1 MVSGEE
7 LRILMR
13 NWTTGVT
20 LVTARDGRGAHG
32 MTVSSFTS
40 VSLEPPRILISL
52 ERTARTHGI
61 IEAGGAFGVSILE
74 ESQSDLAERF
84 AGRIGDGEDRFAG
97 VEYDLTP
104 TGVPIPRQSLAY
116 FECRVVE
123 AFPAATHTLF
133 VGDVL
138 SGRQM
143 RQAQPLV
150 YFQRDYRHLV

>member
-20 LVTARDGRGAHG
+20 LVTARDERGPHG

-143 RQAQPLV
+143 REAQPLV
-150 YFQRDYRHLV
+150 YFQRDYRHLG

>member
-20 LVTARDGRGAHG
+20 LVTARDGRGPHG

-123 AFPAATHTLF
+123 AFSAATHTLF
-133 VGDVL
+133 IGDVL

-150 YFQRDYRHLV
+150 YFQRDYHHLG